1 MNNNCLRTQS
11 AFQSSF
17 LRTSIGIFCACF
29 SVITIGTAS
38 AASTEKKSKPIG
50 VVELFT
56 SQGCYSCPPADEK
69 LAEMLAAEMLANEPE
84 LLALEFH
91 VDYWNDLVWG
101 SDGTW
106 QDPFSKSEYTLRQR
120 QYELAALQG
129 RTGVYT
135 PQAVINGQYAIVGID
150 KPRTKRV
157 LAATVPVDVAVS
169 VSSVDD
175 QLVVNVDNPDSLQ
188 GANIYLARFL
198 KKTSTD
204 VTGGENNRKQLHNV
218 NVVTEYK
225 SLGKLAGEN
234 QHRFVVAANIDSNM
248 GCAVVVQSERL
259 GPILGAAVC
268 P

>member
-1 MNNNCLRTQS
+1 MAVSDASSVTVLASPFRNVS
-11 AFQSSF
+11 AM
-17 LRTSIGIFCACF
+17 
-29 SVITIGTAS
+29 S
-38 AASTEKKSKPIG
+38 AASADKKSSHVGVRVG

-69 LAEMLAAEMLANEPE
+69 LAQMLANEPDI
-84 LLALEFH
+84 LALEFH
-91 VDYWNDLVWG
+91 VDYWDKLVWG

-106 QDPFSKSEYTLRQR
+106 KDPFSKSEYTLRQR
-120 QYELAALQG
+120 QYDLAALQG

-150 KPRTKRV
+150 KQQTKLV
-157 LAATVPVDVAVS
+157 LAATVPIEVAVS
-169 VSSVDD
+169 VSAVDD
-175 QLVVNVDNPDSLQ
+175 HLIVNVKNPDSLQ

-204 VTGGENNRKQLHNV
+204 VTGGENNRKQLYNV
-218 NVVTEYK
+218 NVVTDYQ
-225 SLGKLAGEN
+225 SLGALSGEN
-234 QHRFVVAANIDSNM
+234 QHSFVVAANADNNT